1 LREALGQRPHAWLAL
16 VPLVA
21 AALLLMSTLL
31 LAELVL
37 LRGFALVLLLVSVG
51 QLVVGLIGSSQ
62 VYSSW
67 TARAPAGASFAVGN
81 DLKLVPVGLVAAG
94 LALRGS
100 TREQLFL
107 RIGDLR
113 ARAGLPFTKR
123 TIPWWRLALITILLA
138 YGYTFVHVTAT
149 RGANPSALT
158 GLVGLA
164 PVILVGAAVNAF
176 CEEFLFRNSLI
187 AQVAPVTGKLGALWL
202 TGLRFG
208 IGHWYGNPSGPLG
221 VAGATLLGFLLG
233 KSMLDTRGSGWA
245 WIIHLIGDVMI
256 FALVATAAPAVGQPG

>member
-1 LREALGQRPHAWLAL
+1 
-16 VPLVA
+16 
-21 AALLLMSTLL
+21 
-31 LAELVL
+31 
-37 LRGFALVLLLVSVG
+37 
-51 QLVVGLIGSSQ
+51 
-62 VYSSW
+62 
-67 TARAPAGASFAVGN
+67 
-81 DLKLVPVGLVAAG
+81 
-94 LALRGS
+94 
-100 TREQLFL
+100 
-107 RIGDLR
+107 
-113 ARAGLPFTKR
+113 
-123 TIPWWRLALITILLA
+123 
-138 YGYTFVHVTAT
+138 
-149 RGANPSALT
+149 
-158 GLVGLA
+158 LVGLA